1 MPFYGM
7 YALEKRDLL
16 LPSAESSATV
26 NSEISQATLMNRPS
40 ESHSVYDTVKNQL
53 PGSHSFANFIKR
65 RRVSI
70 NRSSG
75 SAYRLKILKRCGH
88 HLKRFIERKVDR
100 TVADSDEVNDND
112 NCSISTN
119 SCQTITKLTD
129 SPVFL
134 HECKENHINMEILKD
149 LQNQQSILSQEVNQ
163 LKQQFLEIQ
172 NVLVSIQNILINQIH
187 LQSSCTSSMLPHPLN
202 SSIYL
207 YNNNTNN
214 STNDNANMSI
224 FSPIIPMMKAGIGA
238 VNFPSNN
245 VCNNNNNNNNNN
257 NGVIQNPLV
266 SPNSLSYVTT
276 SPSSS
281 QYTSTTTVA
290 SLKLNDIYNPITLS
304 TSFLPLRILTN
315 SSSSENPPITS
326 LSISSSF
333 FPVLYGSSVSSCT
346 PLSQSASKIS
356 LDNTINKIVCN
367 LQTNLTSTDS
377 SSIGRM
383 HYMCLNEQFINALPS
398 LTTTPTTSNTTQ
410 TRPTASSYSPTLIIN
425 PICSGYPLTTTCLN
439 NVTSIDSL
447 TFASSSTTLLSHND
461 DELNKLENS
470 NKCYSDNNEF
480 ISSCHPKTNVNC
492 INENIDP
499 WDSPTTASSSIDSSQ
514 QFPRN
519 QIEPLDTF
527 EIAATVRD
535 LLTKH
540 NISQRQ
546 FCRHILRLSQGTMS
560 ELLSKP
566 RPWHRLTARGRDSY
580 RRLQA
585 WITDPNNVNSLKI
598 AQRKLSSVEAA
609 TQPAREVTSLSKQ
622 SQSVPSN
629 LDPVEIY
636 APCSKDLSSAKSS
649 TLFTPFGYRNDLE
662 PLCVVTGQ
670 SQKMEP
676 TMHYDLDTQK
686 SNDPQHC
693 YHQQSSKE
701 INSSHHHRSLK
712 SSESIQSDENLISR
726 EEQETERR
734 INQILLAAKAAMDY
748 EKQIKANGGATDKLI
763 GESSDNTSINMSSV
777 SECHMGVCSKS
788 NGMSNPLVS
797 SVSFAG
803 SGFDSLQTTTTAVTS
818 GSTINSFE
826 PTAVYTSILNEESN
840 DALVSSSHL
849 SVYPNSY
856 LSLRQSTVVDSDS
869 SLLNHTN
876 PFNKNI
882 SNLLCTPT
890 TYCSGGSVQSI
901 DDGSFAC
908 GSSINAVIECS
919 NLPSSHQMEA
929 PPVYPGTAV
938 HSTEQSLPITSNS
951 GITVSDLLKL
961 LTSQLKNNR
970 SVNSDKTQSL
980 ITLPC
985 TINDSSK
992 DFNNSHNPILNNS
1005 NIPLLVNS
1013 SSPSISSPYSSPMS
1027 SVSVN
1032 SVKREDCTPLY
1043 TTTTTVNEF
1052 SIPIL
1057 SPSMIPINHHPPIIP
1072 PLGIPTSTSFF
1083 PQSSSSSSSMSLQ
1096 HTLMLL
1102 ASAAATVRSVPLIK
1116 TSSTPTTSEVI
1127 GGNSLTQVGS
1137 NTNTTTATN
1146 PLLIENDTV
1155 HCYNNS
1161 YETDDNLSDSY
1172 YSNNNNMSSIQKV
1185 ILPPLKQEDID
1196 KYSELS
1202 TEEVTHR
1209 TRSIL
1214 SQHSISQRLFGAHV
1228 LGLSQGS
1235 VSDLLARPKPWKL
1248 LTQKGREPF
1257 IRMQLFLN
1265 NPDDIINSLQSS
1277 SICPQPLT
1285 QKLFS
1290 NEPTSV
1296 SECTGGSSNDSSSS
1310 TYVRSNSSISPGATN
1325 MDQER
1330 LIVQS
1335 SEFPCLYDNNNM
1347 SMLTNFKF
1355 MDKLEMLNSMSL
1367 GSYHSGMIHSNHQS
1381 DLKASSNVFMR
1392 QQCID
1397 QTIVPTTL
1405 SNSSLYDS
1413 SQVYSLQTIDCS
1425 LFEPITSPSGS
1436 PTPNSTQ
1443 NDYFTENENTLPLN
1457 SSSNSS
1463 IHNSNNNQSVNVYQ
1477 RPSSKKVMELATS
1490 ITDLDTASMCGK
1502 IKELLQR
1509 HSIPQRLFG
1518 DVVLGMC
1525 QASVSDI
1532 LSKTRPWSQLSNKA
1546 RIPYVRLHLWLQEPD
1561 HLEILKAAQTN
1572 IKTCTRPNNNT
1583 KIIQGHNSTYAGY
1596 ETSTTI
1602 MEQPTSDLST
1612 RQFLLSTKPES
1623 SDLTSSPD
1631 VLSKLHSVTTSTSV
1645 STRKRTLSSSS
1656 LSTSLCNQENSMN
1669 SPKKSGK
1676 LLKINSSQITP
1687 SSSPNHKT
1695 RNTANS
1701 QASVDQLNEYERQS
1715 LFDIAKAATTVMLLA
1730 SNANSSYR
1738 QNRSKSNVPISPTRN
1753 VNTKSPKLTSP
1764 NKNKPNNLRSRKLHH
1779 LVDITQSQK
1788 DLLTAA
1794 CKNQLSLSTENIR
1807 SLAHE
1812 LCLPYKTVL
1821 SWIHNYQTRIQ
1832 QNISSRSQAKI
1843 NSDLHHEKESNG
1855 ELLDSVPLKKQRET
1869 RIVTTTT
1876 TNTTSTISHLSS
1888 SFQGIV
1894 HKQLQHNRRKPINPT
1909 RLACSVVVIKNS
1921 PGKSLHTAN
1930 LSNSN
1935 EHENSVVP
1943 VT

>member
-1 MPFYGM
+1 M
-7 YALEKRDLL
+7 L
-16 LPSAESSATV
+16 LPSADSLATV
-26 NSEISQATLMNRPS
+26 NSAISQATLMNQPS
-40 ESHSVYDTVKNQL
+40 ESHSVYDTVRNQL
-53 PGSHSFANFIKR
+53 PGSHSFANFINR
-65 RRVSI
+65 RISV
-70 NRSSG
+70 NKSSG
-75 SAYRLKILKRCGH
+75 SAYRLRILKRYGR
-88 HLKRFIERKVDR
+88 HLKRFIGRKVDR
-100 TVADSDEVNDND
+100 AAADNDGVND

-119 SCQTITKLTD
+119 SCQTITRLTD
-129 SPVFL
+129 SSIFL
-134 HECKENHINMEILKD
+134 NECKGNHINMEILKD

-202 SSIYL
+202 SSVYL
-207 YNNNTNN
+207 YNDNINNGTGN
-214 STNDNANMSI
+214 NANMSI
-224 FSPIIPMMKAGIGA
+224 FSPIIPMMKGGIGT
-238 VNFPSNN
+238 VNFPSSN
-245 VCNNNNNNNNNN
+245 VRNNNKSN
-257 NGVIQNPLV
+257 NGIIQNPLI

-281 QYTSTTTVA
+281 QYTSTTTVT

-304 TSFLPLRILTN
+304 TSFMPLKILTN
-315 SSSSENPPITS
+315 CSSSENPPIPS

-333 FPVLYGSSVSSCT
+333 FPVLCGSSVPSCI
-346 PLSQSASKIS
+346 PLSHATSKIP

-367 LQTNLTSTDS
+367 LQTNLTSADS
-377 SSIGRM
+377 LSVGQM
-383 HYMCLNEQFINALPS
+383 HYMPLKGQFINALPS
-398 LTTTPTTSNTTQ
+398 LTTTLTTSNTTQ
-410 TRPTASSYSPTLIIN
+410 TRPTASSYSP
-425 PICSGYPLTTTCLN
+425 ICSGYPLTTTCLN
-439 NVTSIDSL
+439 NATSIDSL
-447 TFASSSTTLLSHND
+447 TFASSATTLLCHND
-461 DELNKLENS
+461 DDSNKLENS

-480 ISSCHPKTNVNC
+480 ISSSHLRTNINC
-492 INENIDP
+492 IDENIDP

-519 QIEPLDTF
+519 QIEPLNTF

-546 FCRHILRLSQGTMS
+546 FCRHILRLSQ
-560 ELLSKP
+560 
-566 RPWHRLTARGRDSY
+566 A
-580 RRLQA
+580 
-585 WITDPNNVNSLKI
+585 
-598 AQRKLSSVEAA
+598 VEAV
-609 TQPAREVTSLSKQ
+609 TQPTREVTSLSKQ

-629 LDPVEIY
+629 LDPVEIH
-636 APCSKDLSSAKSS
+636 APCSKDLSSAKSTTS
-649 TLFTPFGYRNDLE
+649 FSPFGYRNDLE
-662 PLCVVTGQ
+662 PLCVVTGR
-670 SQKMEP
+670 SQKTEP
-676 TMHYDLDTQK
+676 TIQYDLDAQK

-701 INSSHHHRSLK
+701 INSSHHYRSLK
-712 SSESIQSDENLISR
+712 SSESIQSDENLMSK

-748 EKQIKANGGATDKLI
+748 EKQIKANGGATEKSI

-777 SECHMGVCSKS
+777 LECHIGVCSKNNS
-788 NGMSNPLVS
+788 INNPLVS

-803 SGFDSLQTTTTAVTS
+803 AGYDSSQMTITTAVTS

-826 PTAVYTSILNEESN
+826 PTAVCTSLLNEESN
-840 DALVSSSHL
+840 DTFVSSSHL

-856 LSLRQSTVVDSDS
+856 LSLRQSTIVDSDS

-876 PFNKNI
+876 TFNKNI
-882 SNLLCTPT
+882 SNLSCTPT
-890 TYCSGGSVQSI
+890 AYCSGGSVQSI
-901 DDGSFAC
+901 DERSFAC
-908 GSSINAVIECS
+908 GSSIDAVVECS

-929 PPVYPGTAV
+929 SPVCPITAV
-938 HSTEQSLPITSNS
+938 HSTDQSLPIMSHS

-961 LTSQLKNNR
+961 LTNQLTNNR
-970 SVNSDKTQSL
+970 SGNSDKTQSL

-985 TINDSSK
+985 TINDNPK
-992 DFNNSHNPILNNS
+992 DFNNSHNLILNNS
-1005 NIPLLVNS
+1005 NLPLLVRS
-1013 SSPSISSPYSSPMS
+1013 SSPSISSPYSSPIS
-1027 SVSVN
+1027 SISVN
-1032 SVKREDCTPLY
+1032 SVNREDCTPIY

-1072 PLGIPTSTSFF
+1072 PLGIPASTSFF
-1083 PQSSSSSSSMSLQ
+1083 PQTSSSSSSSSSSMSLQ

-1102 ASAAATVRSVPLIK
+1102 ASAAATVRSVPLMN
-1116 TSSTPTTSEVI
+1116 TSSTLTTSEII

-1146 PLLIENDTV
+1146 PLLIDNDTV

-1161 YETDDNLSDSY
+1161 YETDDNLSDSN
-1172 YSNNNNMSSIQKV
+1172 YSNNNNMSSSQKV
-1185 ILPPLKQEDID
+1185 VLPPLKQEDID
-1196 KYSELS
+1196 KYTELS
-1202 TEEVTHR
+1202 TEEITHR
-1209 TRSIL
+1209 TRLIL

-1277 SICPQPLT
+1277 AICPQPLT
-1285 QKLFS
+1285 QKLLS

-1296 SECTGGSSNDSSSS
+1296 NECTGGSSNDGSSSS
-1310 TYVRSNSSISPGATN
+1310 TYVRPNSSISPGATN

-1381 DLKASSNVFMR
+1381 DLKASSDVFMR

-1413 SQVYSLQTIDCS
+1413 SQVYSVQTIDCS

-1457 SSSNSS
+1457 CSSNHNSSNS
-1463 IHNSNNNQSVNVYQ
+1463 QSANVYQ

-1572 IKTCTRPNNNT
+1572 IKACTRPNNNT
-1583 KIIQGHNSTYAGY
+1583 KIIQGHNSTYTGY

-1602 MEQPTSDLST
+1602 MEQPISDIST
-1612 RQFLLSTKPES
+1612 EQFSSSIKPDS
-1623 SDLTSSPD
+1623 SDLISSLD
-1631 VLSKLHSVTTSTSV
+1631 VISKLHSVTTSIP
-1645 STRKRTLSSSS
+1645 TRKRALSSSS
-1656 LSTSLCNQENSMN
+1656 SSTSLCNQENSMN

-1676 LLKINSSQITP
+1676 LLKVSSSQITP
-1687 SSSPNHKT
+1687 SSSPNYKT
-1695 RNTANS
+1695 RNTGNL
-1701 QASVDQLNEYERQS
+1701 QAPVDQLNEYERQS

-1738 QNRSKSNVPISPTRN
+1738 QSRSKSNLPISPTRN
-1753 VNTKSPKLTSP
+1753 INTKSPKLTSP
-1764 NKNKPNNLRSRKLHH
+1764 NKNKSNNLRSRKLHQ

-1794 CKNQLSLSTENIR
+1794 CNNQLYLSTENIR

-1821 SWIHNYQTRIQ
+1821 SWIHNYRTRIQ
-1832 QNISSRSQAKI
+1832 QDISSRSQAKI
-1843 NSDLHHEKESNG
+1843 NSDLPHKNESNG
-1855 ELLDSVPLKKQRET
+1855 ELLDSIPLKKQRET
-1869 RIVTTTT
+1869 RTVTATT
-1876 TNTTSTISHLSS
+1876 TNTTSTINHLSS
-1888 SFQGIV
+1888 SIQGIV
-1894 HKQLQHNRRKPINPT
+1894 DKQLQHNRRKPINPT

-1921 PGKSLHTAN
+1921 PNKSLHTPN
-1930 LSNSN
+1930 LSSSN
-1935 EHENSVVP
+1935 EHENSIVP